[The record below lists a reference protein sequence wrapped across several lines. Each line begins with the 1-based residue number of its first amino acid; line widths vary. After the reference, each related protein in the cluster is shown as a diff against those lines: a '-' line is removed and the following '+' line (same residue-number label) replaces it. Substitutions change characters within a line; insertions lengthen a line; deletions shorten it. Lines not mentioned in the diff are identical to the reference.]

1 MGASPVTHVLPQ
13 DTAYL
18 DACLPAYLHAC
29 LSACPPAK
37 ARLGL
42 ARACYL
48 QPDLCLLDEP
58 LAALDPG

>member
-1 MGASPVTHVLPQ
+1 MGASAVTHLLPQ

-18 DACLPAYLHAC
+18 HACLPAC
-29 LSACPPAK
+29 LPAK

>member
-1 MGASPVTHVLPQ
+1 MCKP
-13 DTAYL
+13 AYL
-18 DACLPAYLHAC
+18 HACLPAYLHAC
-29 LSACPPAK
+29 LPACLPAK

>member
-1 MGASPVTHVLPQ
+1 MGASPVTHLFPQ

-18 DACLPAYLHAC
+18 HACLPT
-29 LSACPPAK
+29 AK